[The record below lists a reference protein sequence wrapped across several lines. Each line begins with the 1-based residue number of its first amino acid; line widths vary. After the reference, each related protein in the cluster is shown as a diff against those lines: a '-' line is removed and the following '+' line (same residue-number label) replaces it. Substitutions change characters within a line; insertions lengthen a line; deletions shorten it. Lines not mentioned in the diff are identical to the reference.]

1 MDMTPA
7 KAVMSDKL
15 FESFQTKL
23 YWMSYKSQRNVL
35 DRIKLYTTSPVSI
48 SLGTNNSPDYIW
60 FYITGSMVDYIIDT
74 DTNMKVS
81 GNTYM
86 SLFSEYWQFIRNAD
100 GDWVLNQILQK
111 DESDRIVFTA

>member
-35 DRIKLYTTSPVSI
+35 YKIKLFTASPI
-48 SLGTNNSPDYIW
+48 SLCLGTNNTPDHIW

-74 DTNMKVS
+74 DINMKVS

-86 SLFSEYWQFIRNAD
+86 SLFSEYWQFIRNAG

>member
-1 MDMTPA
+1 
-7 KAVMSDKL
+7 
-15 FESFQTKL
+15 
-23 YWMSYKSQRNVL
+23 
-35 DRIKLYTTSPVSI
+35 
-48 SLGTNNSPDYIW
+48 
-60 FYITGSMVDYIIDT
+60 MVDYIIDT
-74 DTNMKVS
+74 DINMKVS